1 MHQRISRKILIY
13 FLFLVLLTSISNK
26 NILQINLFKL
36 KNLEINGLD
45 ENELLY
51 LSKKINSLNIKNIY
65 LFNEEILKKTLD
77 SYSLIEKYF
86 VFKKYPSS
94 LRISIYKTNLIANL
108 IVNGENYFVGTN
120 GKLIKSSLENYNLP
134 FIFGNPTNIDILKFY
149 NAVLNSPF
157 KFKEFK
163 NLFFYK
169 SGRWDIET
177 LNGQIIKLPRE
188 NVSNTLNS
196 VFYLLTDNNMIDAR
210 VTNQTIFYDK

>member
-36 KNLEINGLD
+36 KNLEIKGLD

-134 FIFGNPTNIDILKFY
+134 FIFGNPTNKDILKFY

-188 NVSNTLNS
+188 NVSNTLNR
-196 VFYLLTDNNMIDAR
+196 VFYLLTDNNMIDVR

>member
-196 VFYLLTDNNMIDAR
+196 VFYLLTDNNMIDVR

>member
-210 VTNQTIFYDK
+210 ATNQTIFYDK

>member
-36 KNLEINGLD
+36 KNLEIKGLD

-196 VFYLLTDNNMIDAR
+196 VFYLLTDNNMIDVR